1 MAIPFKLISK
11 VAQRRV
17 DKGKPITPFQ
27 MFSDR
32 RNKRNTPPT
41 LPPPAPAPNKN
52 LPFILL
58 GGLLVI
64 LLLNK
69 K

>member
-41 LPPPAPAPNKN
+41 LPPPAPAPNK
-52 LPFILL
+52 IYLL
-58 GGLLVI
+58 YY
-64 LLLNK
+64 
-69 K
+69 